1 MVVACVVT
9 GAVNMQVVEKKDT
22 GAILDGL
29 SRFFNECCAPKVML
43 PDADGAL
50 MEV

>member
-29 SRFFNECCAPKVML
+29 SRFFNE
-43 PDADGAL
+43 
-50 MEV
+50 